1 MAVLEREGNAFD
13 AAVAAG
19 FVLQVVEPHFNGPGG
34 DVSIV
39 AHRAGTADAV
49 AVCGQG
55 PMPMAATPERF
66 GELGLDQIPG
76 SGLLPA
82 CVPGAMGAWLRL
94 LAEFGTMRL
103 ADVLAPAIGYADSGF
118 PILPEMARAIET
130 MSPLFNTEWPSSAQV
145 YLPHGTAPPAGS
157 RFSNPMLAETYRRL
171 LSEAE
176 AASTDR
182 EEQLGAAHRAFY
194 EGFAAEAI
202 DKFVSAGPVLDA
214 TGRRNPGLLT
224 GQDLA
229 DWRPEVDRAL
239 HQPYRGVDVFKPGPW
254 SQGPVFAQ
262 QLALLE
268 GFPLDDMTPYGAEHL
283 HTVVECAKLAFA
295 DREAWYGDPAF
306 TDVPMDVLLSREY
319 NEQRRS
325 LVTEFANTEF
335 RPGTVAGR
343 VPQVPQRPPQQEIAA
358 ADAEWLQ
365 QLGNGLPTV
374 VELSNTRNDTC
385 SVTVADRY
393 GNMVAAVPSGGWLKS
408 SPVIPG
414 LGFSLGTRG
423 QTMHLAGGHP
433 NSLEPGKRPRTTLSP
448 TVVLREGNPV
458 LAFGTPGGDQQD
470 QYTLEFFLAVIDF
483 GLDLQAAVEAPTFR
497 TGQVPSSFVP
507 HEFHPGF
514 LSVESGCSQQVFDEL
529 RRRGHMAE
537 PGPEFSM
544 GKVCAVGTDLQ
555 NELLLAAASPRGRQ
569 PYAVCR

>member
-39 AHRAGTADAV
+39 AHRAGTEDAV

-66 GELGLDQIPG
+66 AELGLDQIPG

-94 LAEFGTMRL
+94 LAEFGTKRL
-103 ADVLAPAIGYADSGF
+103 AEVLAPAIGYAESGF
-118 PILPEMARAIET
+118 PVLPEMARAIET

-145 YLPHGTAPPAGS
+145 YLPHGAAPPAGS

-171 LSEAE
+171 LGEAE
-176 AASTDR
+176 AASADR

-229 DWRPEVDRAL
+229 GWRPEVDRAL

-268 GFPLDDMTPYGAEHL
+268 GFPLGDMAPYGAEHL

-306 TDVPMDVLLSREY
+306 TDVPMDVLLSAEY
-319 NEQRRS
+319 NERRRS
-325 LVTEFANTEF
+325 LVTGSANHEF
-335 RPGTVAGR
+335 RPGAVGGR
-343 VPQVPQRPPQQEIAA
+343 VPRVPERPPQQEIPA
-358 ADAEWLQ
+358 ADAEWLR

-514 LSVESGCSQQVFDEL
+514 LSLESGCSQEVFDEL
-529 RRRGHMAE
+529 RRRGHVAE

-544 GKVCAVGTDLQ
+544 GKVCAVGTDLH